1 MRADEQAGAGASAHT
16 SEEEAKIKQS
26 LLERPRF
33 SIKARLTLMFFVF
46 FLISAGVSIAAMLM
60 LSVINDRVQFVSLAD
75 KFANE
80 IQSARRCEKNYFL
93 YGSDLGE
100 VRIHLDSANAI
111 LAQAAQELGHVVG
124 RDELNNIQGFLSKYE
139 GLVDTLLVNQN
150 DPVFRESGELQQASE
165 SLRSYGS
172 RILDLSLD
180 VSRKERLLIT
190 ATISKA
196 QRVQIA
202 LLVVFLLFSVFLGSY
217 IARHIISRL
226 NRLMTATQQFASGNF
241 LPLRPK
247 RKYKDEFSHLAIALN
262 HMMYE
267 LEKRQNILVESHK
280 LRAIGNLTAGI
291 AHELNNPLNNIIL
304 TSEILKEGYQD
315 LSDEERRDM
324 VDDLVIQGQR
334 AQQVV
339 KNLLDFARES
349 ETKTEHLYI
358 DQLVEETVH
367 LAKNQIKLSKIE
379 FQMEIARNLP
389 PIYGDRKLLIQVF
402 LNLLLN
408 AIDAMPDGGLLLVK
422 VVQEKKTGFLSVQVS
437 DTGSGIPSH
446 ILSSIF
452 TPFFTTKPTGRGT
465 GLGLSVSKGIIEKH
479 GGSID
484 VESVVGKG
492 TTFTVHLPIVPIPA
506 DMKDKTA

>member
-1 MRADEQAGAGASAHT
+1 LQDGLSPESNASKLAA
-16 SEEEAKIKQS
+16 EEARIKQS

-33 SIKARLTLMFFVF
+33 SIKARLTLIILVF
-46 FLISAGVSIAAMLM
+46 FLISASISIAAMLM
-60 LSVINDRVQFVSLAD
+60 LSLINDRVQFVSLAD

-80 IQSARRCEKNYFL
+80 IQTVRRGEKNYFL

-100 VRIHLDSANAI
+100 VRQHLDSAKAI
-111 LAQAAQELGHVVG
+111 LDQAATELGHVVG
-124 RDELNNIQGFLSKYE
+124 RAELNSIQEYLAKYE
-139 GLVDTLLVNQN
+139 GLVDTLLANAGSEA
-150 DPVFRESGELQQASE
+150 FKGSGDFERTAEL
-165 SLRSYGS
+165 LRNYGS
-172 RILDLSLD
+172 GMLHLSLD
-180 VSRKERLLIT
+180 ISRKERMLI
-190 ATISKA
+190 AQTIGKA

-202 LLVVFLLFSVFLGSY
+202 LLVVLLLFLIFLASY
-217 IARHIISRL
+217 LSRHIISRL

-262 HMMYE
+262 HMMFE
-267 LEKRQNILVESHK
+267 LERRQNILMESHK

-304 TSEILKEGYQD
+304 TSEILKEGYKE
-315 LSDEERRDM
+315 LSDDELQDM
-324 VDDLVIQGQR
+324 IFDLVAQGNR

-349 ETKTEHLYI
+349 ETKAEYLYLDKLLDETI
-358 DQLVEETVH
+358 D
-367 LAKNQIKLSKIE
+367 LAKNQIKLSKVE
-379 FQMEIARNLP
+379 FQKEIMTNLP

-408 AIDAMPDGGLLLVK
+408 AIDAMQNGGSLSIRAVP
-422 VVQEKKTGFLSVQVS
+422 EKKIGFVSVQVS
-437 DTGSGIPSH
+437 DTGTGIPGH
-446 ILSSIF
+446 ILGSIF
-452 TPFFTTKPTGRGT
+452 TPFFTTKPTGQGT

-484 VESVVGKG
+484 VESKVGEG

-506 DMKDKTA
+506 DIADKNN